1 MFKVGDLVRC
11 KPSGIQRDCD
21 NPLKKFG
28 IVVSI
33 EQDSVISIWGLSQNM
48 IVVRWMPWNQE
59 QKLTE
64 VSLEHMTKT
73 S

>member
-1 MFKVGDLVRC
+1 MFKVGDLVRH
-11 KPSGIQRDCD
+11 KASGIQGDRD

-28 IVVSI
+28 IVISI
-33 EQDSVISIWGLSQNM
+33 EEGSVTSVWGLSQNM

-64 VSLEHMTKT
+64 VCLEHMTKT